1 MSSWPIAAEGLEAK
15 DPPRRARWVG
25 SLGVGITPLPGQGE
39 LLARMVIGAGAGKG
53 GRHVVVLAS
62 VHQ

>member
-25 SLGVGITPLPGQGE
+25 SLVWELPRSRDQGE
-39 LLARMVIGAGAGKG
+39 LLARMVIGGGAGKG